1 MLHPPEPPTNET
13 PLNTNAS
20 TDQSLVTNQQVGVS
34 TSTQPHPPTSS
45 TFELPID
52 LLALPGLSSGNPKR
66 EIAKKPVKQRP
77 KQLEGSKEGKI
88 KGSKSD
94 VKEMIGVTKKT
105 EGKSIKE
112 EGEIKIAK
120 VKSQEVSKMSSTEL
134 DKLKPADVKPSH
146 VESQSNN
153 SKPILETSSDNSKPN
168 IEASS
173 DNFKPNTDISDNSRP
188 SFESSSKPNIESS
201 SISKHNVETD
211 SDNSKPNIETG
222 SDNSKPNIET
232 GSDNSIPKSESVS
245 NFEDTE
251 ERHEL
256 EEDKV
261 FEDDNTSL
269 KSPTPETKRSVR
281 RSARLASQGSLE
293 DEQKQN
299 RKRRASVQDSGQEDE
314 VKKTKR
320 SKKDEDIKSI
330 KTSGSKKRVLIS
342 TSDSEENEER
352 DDDESLKT
360 TPSPTTPT
368 GGRRSSNKKAAV
380 PQRRLSS
387 TPPPSKGHKK
397 GRSYSPQVVVTRYN
411 RQVKPNSH
419 RYYPGEQHTES
430 EDELPME
437 DEQAEAEEEKE
448 SEKITQRR
456 SKRSRK

>member
-13 PLNTNAS
+13 PLNTNVS
-20 TDQSLVTNQQVGVS
+20 TDHLLVTNQQVGVS

-66 EIAKKPVKQRP
+66 EVAKKPVKQRP
-77 KQLEGSKEGKI
+77 KQLDSSKEGKM
-88 KGSKSD
+88 KGTKN
-94 VKEMIGVTKKT
+94 VAKEVMGATKKT
-105 EGKSIKE
+105 EGRPSKE
-112 EGEIKIAK
+112 EGEIKTAK
-120 VKSQEVSKMSSTEL
+120 VKSQEVSKVSSTEL

-153 SKPILETSSDNSKPN
+153 SKPSLQT
-168 IEASS
+168 SS
-173 DNFKPNTDISDNSRP
+173 DNFKPYTDFSDNSKL
-188 SFESSSKPNIESS
+188 SLESSSDISKPNIESS
-201 SISKHNVETD
+201 GISKPNVETGL
-211 SDNSKPNIETG
+211 DNST
-222 SDNSKPNIET
+222 
-232 GSDNSIPKSESVS
+232 PKSESVS
-245 NFEDTE
+245 NVEDIE
-251 ERHEL
+251 ERNEL

-269 KSPTPETKRSVR
+269 KSPSPEAKRSVR

-293 DEQKQN
+293 DEHKQD
-299 RKRRASVQDSGQEDE
+299 RKRRASVQDLGQEDE
-314 VKKTKR
+314 AKKTKR
-320 SKKDEDIKSI
+320 KKKDEDIKTI
-330 KTSGSKKRVLIS
+330 KTSGNKKIALIS
-342 TSDSEENEER
+342 TSDSEENEEG
-352 DDDESLKT
+352 DDDELLKT
-360 TPSPTTPT
+360 TPSPSTPT

-387 TPPPSKGHKK
+387 TPSPSKGHKK
-397 GRSYSPQVVVTRYN
+397 GRSFSPQVVVTRYN

-430 EDELPME
+430 EDELPVE
-437 DEQAEAEEEKE
+437 DEQVETEEEKE

>member
-13 PLNTNAS
+13 PLTNAS

-77 KQLEGSKEGKI
+77 KQLESSKEGKM

-94 VKEMIGVTKKT
+94 VKEMIGITKKN

-112 EGEIKIAK
+112 EGEIKTTK

-201 SISKHNVETD
+201 SISKPNVETD
-211 SDNSKPNIETG
+211 

-299 RKRRASVQDSGQEDE
+299 RKRRTSVQDSGQEDE

-368 GGRRSSNKKAAV
+368 GGRRSSNKKASV

-387 TPPPSKGHKK
+387 TPPPSKGRKR

-430 EDELPME
+430 EDELPIE
-437 DEQAEAEEEKE
+437 DEQAETEEEKE